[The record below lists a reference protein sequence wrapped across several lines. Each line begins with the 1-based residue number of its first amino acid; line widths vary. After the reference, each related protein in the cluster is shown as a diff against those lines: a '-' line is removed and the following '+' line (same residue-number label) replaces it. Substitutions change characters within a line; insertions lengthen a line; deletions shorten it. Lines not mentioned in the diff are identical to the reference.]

1 MSGKE
6 IKMADEAKSL
16 EDAGVVREVE
26 SWQLVNGHGWQDTK
40 QDAVDSE
47 KFWLSTQEDLKK

>member
-1 MSGKE
+1 MNGDE

-16 EDAGVVREVE
+16 ENAAVVREVE

-40 QDAVDSE
+40 QDAVDSQ
-47 KFWLSTQEDLKK
+47 KLWLSSNEEK